1 MVIWKGVSKEIQI
14 ELIPYLDLR
23 PHSANLHF
31 SPFLQIRIGETMSKA
46 DSLRDRGNALED
58 KFFAELDS
66 QLLEEL
72 KAKQDREN
80 TLAEF
85 SRVTCIKDESVL
97 NSVIKLG
104 ISSQSIAALRV
115 FPLVAVA
122 WADGIVEESEREKI
136 MDLASRHLGK
146 ADCPSY
152 KLLRSWLEKKP
163 TQEIMTAWLTYAG
176 GLVEALSPSDA
187 NSLKESLVQEV
198 KEVASAS
205 GGLLGWGSISKGEH
219 ETMNKIIAALSKT

>member
-1 MVIWKGVSKEIQI
+1 
-14 ELIPYLDLR
+14 
-23 PHSANLHF
+23 
-31 SPFLQIRIGETMSKA
+31 MSKA

-58 KFFAELDS
+58 KFFADLDS

-72 KAKQDREN
+72 KAKQDRDS

-115 FPLVAVA
+115 FPLIAVA
-122 WADGIVEESEREKI
+122 WADGVVEESEREKI
-136 MDLASRHLGK
+136 MEMASRHLGN

-152 KLLRSWLEKKP
+152 KLLRTWLEKKP
-163 TQEIMTAWLTYAG
+163 SEEVQDAWLTYAK
-176 GLVEALSPSDA
+176 GLVEALSPEDA
-187 NSLKESLVQEV
+187 ASLKQSLVEEV
-198 KEVASAS
+198 REVASAS

-219 ETMNKIIAALSKT
+219 VAMNKIISALTRS